1 MTTIR
6 STGSTIPPLPQ
17 ATRPTTE
24 ELAKL
29 YPVIYKGN
37 RITCDSRE
45 PDFDHVEYIN
55 LAQSEVRL
63 NFVHEESVGNYYCDL
78 VRGRLYLNSNLI
90 LEKDLSSSEAGKLK
104 LLRACLPA
112 KLLQSNYSPVV
123 IQGRPERVPGN
134 GDVDSDDG
142 VEYTDRAVI
151 NPFNSLDFDYFQ
163 RRLKSLYY
171 RYRGAKEASF
181 QSTQGKFFFTLFT
194 AILALDHVEMD
205 FLHST
210 NPSGDSQPGAFEV
223 SWILNCPTTRSNAQ
237 ESQRSER
244 HQLRV
249 ADFVAWNFER
259 NIYPIEIKSD
269 DRAPVFF
276 QSLEQMLGLF
286 KKQQKVMLGLVCQPS
301 FVTPVIVRRTD
312 SHIIVTQLAKL
323 DFTNNISN
331 MIELTELLISFV
343 NF

>member
-1 MTTIR
+1 MT
-6 STGSTIPPLPQ
+6 TIPPLPP
-17 ATRPTTE
+17 ATKPTTE
-24 ELAKL
+24 ELANL
-29 YPVIYKGN
+29 YPEIYKGN

-45 PDFDHVEYIN
+45 PDFDRVEYIT

-63 NFVHEESVGNYYCDL
+63 NFVYEPVGKYYCDL
-78 VRGRLYLNSNLI
+78 IRGRLYLNSNLI
-90 LEKDLSSSEAGKLK
+90 LKKDLSSTEAGKLK

-123 IQGRPERVPGN
+123 IQERPERVPGN

-171 RYRGAKEASF
+171 RYHGAKRASF
-181 QSTQGKFFFTLFT
+181 QNAQGKFFFTLFT

-210 NPSGDSQPGAFEV
+210 NPSGDSQPRAFEV
-223 SWILNCPTTRSNAQ
+223 SWILNIPTTGSNTQ

-244 HQLRV
+244 QQLRV
-249 ADFVAWNFER
+249 ADFVAWDFER
-259 NIYPIEIKSD
+259 NIYTIVGEIKSD
-269 DRAPVFF
+269 NRAPVFF

-301 FVTPVIVRRTD
+301 FVTPVIVRQTD
-312 SHIIVTQLAKL
+312 SHIIVTPLQKL